1 MNLLKKQ
8 ENIFSDI
15 ISANLK
21 IITDRIDKI
30 ENEFNQNKSK
40 ILNIEKDINDIKE
53 SFNFQEENFLNR
65 ISETNSLVATE
76 INEFKKIYIDLENR
90 SRRNNLR
97 IDGLTE
103 LPMES
108 WNDCAKKVKDLFRN
122 KLGISED
129 VIIERAHRL
138 GKINED
144 KSPRTIIIKLLDFQN
159 KNKILSLSR
168 KLKGTGIFI
177 NEDFANETMEI
188 RKKLW
193 EDVKRFRKEGKFA
206 IIKYDKIFVREFRK

>member
-1 MNLLKKQ
+1 
-8 ENIFSDI
+8 
-15 ISANLK
+15 
-21 IITDRIDKI
+21 
-30 ENEFNQNKSK
+30 
-40 ILNIEKDINDIKE
+40 
-53 SFNFQEENFLNR
+53 
-65 ISETNSLVATE
+65 
-76 INEFKKIYIDLENR
+76 
-90 SRRNNLR
+90 
-97 IDGLTE
+97 
-103 LPMES
+103 MES